1 MNWVNQ
7 VVDLH
12 SELESP
18 ESFWR
23 WSAITAI
30 SAIVKDNVWINLQ
43 IFNMYPNIYTM
54 FHADSGLKKGPPVNM
69 AKKLVKLVNNT
80 RVITGRGSIQGILK
94 ELGTGYTQPGGKVQT
109 KSVAFICSS
118 ELSSSIVEDKVATKI
133 LTDLYDRIYNE
144 GEWASLLKME
154 TFTLKDPTITMLTA
168 TNEAMSDDFFTKSA
182 IQGGYFARTFIV
194 YEKQGSKVNSLIY
207 PLEEQINYGTI
218 ADYLKELSKL
228 AGPFKP
234 LAIDQKT
241 DFYRFRKTKYGK
253 KGPRELWFSE
263 VGVIFDDWYEH
274 FAELKMLDENKDD
287 TGTMN
292 RFDASVLKVA
302 MLLSLAQEPK
312 LEITEEAMRMAI
324 TECEKLLGNVRR
336 TTMGKQG
343 ISQSALLKTMIIMEF
358 LRRDT
363 HQVTRTIL
371 MKKMWQHYENS
382 DEFDNMMQGFD
393 AAGMITTASVGNQ
406 IVYTMPDKQV
416 KEFKVFM
423 EGKVKKNGHP
433 GTS

>member
-1 MNWVNQ
+1 MNWVQQ

-30 SAIVKDNVWINLQ
+30 SAVVKDNVWLNQQ
-43 IFNMYPNIYTM
+43 IFNLYPNIYTM

-94 ELGTGYTQPGGKVQT
+94 ELGTAYTQPGGKVNA

-144 GEWASLLKME
+144 GEWRSLLKME

-168 TNEAMSDDFFTKSA
+168 TNEAMSSDFFTLAA
-182 IQGGYFARTFIV
+182 IKGGYFARTFII
-194 YEKQGSKVNSLIY
+194 YEKQSDRVNSLIY
-207 PLEEQINYGTI
+207 PLEEEINYGSTS
-218 ADYLKELSKL
+218 DYLKELSKL
-228 AGPFKP
+228 VGPFKP
-234 LAIDQKT
+234 LATNEKSDE
-241 DFYRFRKTKYGK
+241 YRYRKIKVGK
-253 KGPRELWFSE
+253 KGPRDVWFSE
-263 VGVIFDDWYEH
+263 VGVIFDDWYEN
-274 FAELKMLDENKDD
+274 FAEIKKVDTNKDE

-302 MLLSLAQEPK
+302 MLLSLAIEPR
-312 LEITEEAMRMAI
+312 LEICESAMRQAI
-324 TECEKLLGNVRR
+324 VECEKLLGNVRQ
-336 TTMGKQG
+336 TTLGKQG
-343 ISQSALLKTMIIMEF
+343 ISHSALLKTLIIME
-358 LRRDT
+358 LLNRDT
-363 HQVTRTIL
+363 HSVTRTVL
-371 MKKMWQHYENS
+371 MKKMWANYETPE
-382 DEFDNMMQGFD
+382 EFDNMMQGFD
-393 AAGMITTASVGNQ
+393 AAGMIKTASIGNQ
-406 IVYTMPDKQV
+406 IVYQMPEEQV
-416 KEFKVFM
+416 KELQFFM
-423 EGKVKKNGHP
+423 AGKSKKGP
-433 GTS
+433 DA